1 MKQIKHLYMFSLIK
15 ISYNGFIENN
25 LLNNSKMHCTQ
36 YIAIPI
42 NVGTMMFIKT
52 SLSFTSLV
60 VLTVLLL
67 SYTSPSLNEG
77 SFVADTS
84 LLQKLDRLQFLQVIS
99 F

>member
-1 MKQIKHLYMFSLIK
+1 MK
-15 ISYNGFIENN
+15 ISCSGFIENK
-25 LLNNSKMHCTQ
+25 LLNNSKIHCTQ

-42 NVGTMMFIKT
+42 NGGTMMFIKT

-67 SYTSPSLNEG
+67 FYTSPSLNEG